1 MKRWMYV
8 AVSAV
13 VVAQFG
19 IADARAQDASQD
31 LITAARDLATSGRR
45 PEAIRRLRARLAAS
59 PTDSD
64 ARVLLA
70 AVLSW
75 DGNYEEART
84 ELAQVFKESPNRGDA
99 LAVLVNVELW
109 SDHPD
114 RAETLTRQ
122 ALRRRPKDP
131 ELLFGHARA
140 LNALNRVPEAR
151 DVLDRLLLVD
161 PRHVDGRRL
170 RDRVGENLRR
180 WSAGVS
186 TSVDWFNDN
195 RLAWQETSL
204 SLKRR
209 TNVGTVILRA
219 SQAHRFGSRD
229 QIFEIEAYPSIRPG
243 TYLELGA
250 GWAPMAE
257 LYPVRRFMGDLYQ
270 SLGGGFQASIG
281 MRRLDFDD
289 PVHIYVGTLTKYYSD
304 WAFTGR
310 LFLTPNSIGT
320 SRSYHVS
327 TRRYFG
333 DGTQYIGARVSQ
345 GSTREEIRG
354 LNDTQLLNSHGA
366 YGEAS
371 FLVSRRVGFDVR
383 AGFSEDER
391 IERVSLRQYTMS
403 ANFSVKF

>member
-8 AVSAV
+8 AMSAA
-13 VVAQFG
+13 VVAQLAV
-19 IADARAQDASQD
+19 ADARAQDASQD
-31 LITAARDLATSGRR
+31 LVTAARELATSGRR
-45 PEAIRRLRARLAAS
+45 PEAIRRLRARLASS

-75 DGNYEEART
+75 DGHYEEARA
-84 ELAQVFKESPNRGDA
+84 ELAQVVKESPNRGDA
-99 LAVLVNVELW
+99 LNVLVNIELW

-114 RAETLTRQ
+114 RAEVLTRG
-122 ALRRRPKDP
+122 ALRRRPKDT

-140 LNALNRVPEAR
+140 LNALNRIPEAR

-161 PRHVDGRRL
+161 PRHADGLKL
-170 RDRVGENLRR
+170 RARVGENLRR

-195 RLAWQETSL
+195 RLAWQETSVQ
-204 SLKRR
+204 LKRR

-219 SQAHRFGSRD
+219 SQAERFGSRD
-229 QIFEIEAYPSIRPG
+229 QQFEIEAYPSIRPG

-257 LYPVRRFMGDLYQ
+257 LYPVRKFMGDIYQ
-270 SLGGGFQASIG
+270 SLGGGYQASIG
-281 MRRLDFDD
+281 MRRLDFTD

-310 LFLTPNSIGT
+310 VFLTPGTIGT
-320 SRSYHVS
+320 SRSFHVS
-327 TRRYFG
+327 ARRYFG
-333 DGTQYIGARVSQ
+333 DGTQYVGARVSQ

-354 LNDTQLLNSHGA
+354 LNDTQLLNSKGA

-371 FLVSRRVGFDVR
+371 LLVNRRVGFDVR
-383 AGFSEDER
+383 GGFSQDQR
-391 IERVSLRQYTMS
+391 IERIDLRQYTMS